1 MWGSNMRQ
9 TERGNVENN
18 LYYGFSG
25 KEWARQSNRLVWIIP
40 ADSGA
45 KVLSLIVWCLVLG
58 WLGKSMNVT
67 APERRWLGC
76 ELCIGWLAQKRC
88 AHRWVVYYLWELAN
102 SGTHSP
108 SRVRKAP
115 DVKASEIQK
124 IKGKVDTLAI
134 SVMDRNPGFCEMAQ
148 SSTFLQYFMLFFFLI
163 FLEK

>member
-25 KEWARQSNRLVWIIP
+25 KEWARQSNRLVWILP

-102 SGTHSP
+102 SGMHSP

-124 IKGKVDTLAI
+124 IKRHDEYIHKWFGGVESAILVSQGLIENWSLYTL
-134 SVMDRNPGFCEMAQ
+134 S
-148 SSTFLQYFMLFFFLI
+148 L
-163 FLEK
+163 